1 MDIRTIL
8 EKFEKTMLTESKKDA
23 KKEEF
28 YVEKDGDE
36 YCVFDPKGKSK
47 GSYTEKKE
55 ADKACKEMN
64 KTLKENV
71 EVTTEAPV
79 EKDDSEAPKDNE
91 TKIKPAMGFER
102 FLKLMFKEE
111 DRKIGRI
118 ALRKILNNKEDMLTL
133 RERTVM
139 SYSAIR
145 LIPILADDRVTFQ
158 RIERKLSE

>member
-8 EKFEKTMLTESKKDA
+8 ENFEKTMLTESKKDDT
-23 KKEEF
+23 KKDEF

-36 YCVFDPKGKSK
+36 YCVFDAKGKSK
-47 GSYTEKKE
+47 GSYTSKKE

-64 KTLKENV
+64 DTLKENV
-71 EVTTEAPV
+71 EVSEAPV
-79 EKDDSEAPKDNE
+79 EPEEPKDDD

-118 ALRKILNNKEDMLTL
+118 ALRKILNNKEDTLTL
-133 RERTVM
+133 RERTVVA
-139 SYSAIR
+139 YSAMR

-158 RIERKLSE
+158 RIERKLAE